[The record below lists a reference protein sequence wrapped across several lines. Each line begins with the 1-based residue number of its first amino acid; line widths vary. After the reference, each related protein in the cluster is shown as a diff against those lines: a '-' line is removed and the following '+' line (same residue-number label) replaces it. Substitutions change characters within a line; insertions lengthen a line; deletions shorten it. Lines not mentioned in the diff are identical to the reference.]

1 MNIASAEF
9 QCSSQ
14 KVSQCPAGE
23 MREFAFIGRSNVG
36 KSSLINMLTQRP
48 GLAKVSGTPGKTRL
62 INHFIINGQWAL
74 VDLPGYGYAKVSRK
88 ERSGF
93 SSLITSYILN
103 REQLYYLFVLVDAR
117 HEPQKIDLEFI
128 RFLGEH
134 GVPFGIV
141 FTKADKLSQAQLN
154 RNIDT
159 YSKTLTEEWE
169 ELPRMFVTSSEKGR
183 GRDEILDFIENCIAQ
198 S

>member
-14 KVSQCPAGE
+14 KASQCPAGE

-88 ERSGF
+88 ERSDF

-159 YSKTLTEEWE
+159 YCKTLAEEWE